1 MISWNSDI
9 SNNYFS
15 KYTYADTYQFQH
27 QNKAWNVV
35 RINNK
40 HTQARSQ
47 EFLREGEV
55 SAN

>member
-27 QNKAWNVV
+27 QNKAWNVF